1 MSAALG
7 WALKAVLVEE
17 VVAASGGF
25 IVVETGLGFT
35 AAGVGFWANEI
46 DTAAKRT
53 VSERVAIL
61 AIRFFMGR
69 YLSSRARA
77 VKPIRHIRVA

>member
-17 VVAASGGF
+17 VVAAAGGL
-25 IVVETGLGFT
+25 IVVEAGLGFT
-35 AAGVGFWANEI
+35 AAGVGFWAKEI
-46 DTAAKRT
+46 EAAVKRT

-61 AIRFFMGR
+61 FFMRG
-69 YLSSRARA
+69 YLSS
-77 VKPIRHIRVA
+77 